1 MRSKYHE
8 VNWKLH
14 HWRLR
19 ILNFI
24 LNPSP
29 TNKEDEFSNKE
40 TKLHWILQFTKAIA
54 NSKTRKFPAEIMW
67 IGEAE
72 DNINQNHR
80 GRRVKMYGG
89 FIVKLIA
96 NVSNLLEEKKNE
108 NMPITAKAVYVNYQE
123 VILVFKL
130 TVFEWILIFTRKWV
144 ELETWPT
151 CLWKVGI
158 VRLRYTVTE
167 CP

>member
-14 HWRLR
+14 HWRVR

-67 IGEAE
+67 IGEVE

-80 GRRVKMYGG
+80 ARRVKMYGG

-108 NMPITAKAVYVNYQE
+108 NMPITAKGVYINYQE
-123 VILVFKL
+123 VILVFKFDS
-130 TVFEWILIFTRKWV
+130 VWV
-144 ELETWPT
+144 DFNFHS
-151 CLWKVGI
+151 
-158 VRLRYTVTE
+158 
-167 CP
+167 

>member
-67 IGEAE
+67 IGEVE

-96 NVSNLLEEKKNE
+96 NVSNLLEQKKTTTCQSLLKLCTLTIKKWFWCLNWQCLSGFQFSL
-108 NMPITAKAVYVNYQE
+108 VNGNG
-123 VILVFKL
+123 LS
-130 TVFEWILIFTRKWV
+130 
-144 ELETWPT
+144 
-151 CLWKVGI
+151 
-158 VRLRYTVTE
+158 
-167 CP
+167 